1 MIFWCASQN
10 TKHGRQPIIR
20 WPDPRKGESRAAC
33 LLHTVLRRKE
43 RIRQPSIFEERRTSR
58 GVGGSVETG
67 VPFEAVS

>member
-1 MIFWCASQN
+1 V
-10 TKHGRQPIIR
+10 RQPEHQTR
-20 WPDPRKGESRAAC
+20 KAANYTVAGPKEGGVPRC
-33 LLHTVLRRKE
+33 VFITVLRRKE